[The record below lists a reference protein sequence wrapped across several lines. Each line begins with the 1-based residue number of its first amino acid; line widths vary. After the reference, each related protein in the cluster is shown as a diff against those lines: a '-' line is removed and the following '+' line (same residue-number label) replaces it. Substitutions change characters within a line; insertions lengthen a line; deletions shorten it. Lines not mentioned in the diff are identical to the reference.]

1 MRFSSGLA
9 ALISRSCRV
18 PHCGQ
23 SLIRTDK
30 DRLSTKNSQAWRRGV
45 EFKPVN
51 TVWMKNFAVFVK
63 SNSEKETQ
71 ASP

>member
-1 MRFSSGLA
+1 MIVPGA
-9 ALISRSCRV
+9 ALWTI
-18 PHCGQ
+18 PHPHRQGP
-23 SLIRTDK
+23 LVEEK
-30 DRLSTKNSQAWRRGV
+30 LAGMAAFGV